1 MILQRILLILCLL
14 APALAASAAETNYFC
29 IICGKGPLTGRIW
42 IAPRGA
48 ICDNCNQ
55 IENRCSICALPVRLS
70 DGGVRTGDG
79 RFICKFDRTNAV
91 LDAATA
97 QAVFTDARRRLIGL
111 FGSSFALKYPAVTV
125 GVFDVDYWSERGRS
139 NNLHKSGFSST
150 RKAAG
155 GECVHTVVMW
165 SGRPREEVA
174 ATAAH
179 EYTHLWIN
187 ENCPDEAKLDDDTV
201 EAVCELAA
209 YCLMGAQKQ
218 PEIQKRI
225 LESPY
230 THGKIKTLVALGQQR
245 GMLYVLTQVK
255 NGAETNLQPV
265 RASVSSAAAMSSA
278 ASASGLPTG
287 LKFTGVLASGTN
299 RLATINGKVFAPG
312 DKNFIRLRNRTSVVI
327 CREIRAEE
335 VLVEVDG
342 ALKTLRLEAK

>member
-1 MILQRILLILCLL
+1 MGRLTLILFLL
-14 APALAASAAETNYFC
+14 APALAASAAQTNYFC

-48 ICDNCNQ
+48 ICESCNQ
-55 IENRCSICALPVRLS
+55 IENRCSICALPVRLN

-91 LDAATA
+91 LDAAAA
-97 QAVFTDARRRLIGL
+97 QAVFTDARRKLIGL

-125 GVFDVDYWSERGRS
+125 NVFDVDYWSERGRS

-150 RKAAG
+150 RKSAG
-155 GECVHTVVMW
+155 GECVHTVVLW
-165 SGRPREEVA
+165 SGRPREEVM
-174 ATAAH
+174 ATSAH

-187 ENCPDEAKLDDDTV
+187 ENCPDDQKMDDDTV

-209 YCLMGAQKQ
+209 YCLMSAQRQ

-255 NGAETNLQPV
+255 SGAVTNLEPI
-265 RASVSSAAAMSSA
+265 RAAVASA
-278 ASASGLPTG
+278 ASMTPAANAGLPVS
-287 LKFTGVLASGTN
+287 LKFTGFSASGTN
-299 RLATINGKVFAPG
+299 RLATINGKVFGPG

-327 CREIRAEE
+327 CREIRADE
-335 VLVEVDG
+335 VLLDVDG
-342 ALKTLRLEAK
+342 APKTLKLEAR